1 MNWFRE
7 ISSGVISDWVQSG
20 NELIWE
26 NQFWGYLW
34 FGTIREWIDLG
45 KSVMGLSLIG
55 DNQVMSWFAKIS
67 FGVISDWGQSG
78 NELIWENQFW
88 GYLWLGTIREW
99 TDLEKSVL
107 ELSLIG
113 DNQGMNWFGKIS
125 YGVIS
130 DWDNQG
136 MNWFRKI
143 SSGVVSDWGQ
153 SENELIWRNQFQGLL
168 LWFGTISGRVD
179 LGKSTQ

>member
-1 MNWFRE
+1 MCPNYWSLNLLYQNWFGE
-7 ISSGVISDWVQSG
+7 INSG
-20 NELIWE
+20 
-26 NQFWGYLW
+26 
-34 FGTIREWIDLG
+34 
-45 KSVMGLSLIG
+45 KSLIG
-55 DNQVMSWFAKIS
+55 DNQRMNWFGKIS
-67 FGVISDWGQSG
+67 HGVISDWGQSG

-99 TDLEKSVL
+99 TDLGKSVMG
-107 ELSLIG
+107 LSLIG

-125 YGVIS
+125 YGLSLIGDNQGMNWFGKISSGVIS

-136 MNWFRKI
+136 MNWFEKI
-143 SSGVVSDWGQ
+143 NSGVISDWGQ